1 MIIKIILIGGAVAA
15 AVWVLRGTRHA
26 GRLAFT
32 RLCSLAFALIWAVA
46 VMFPDLVTTAANL
59 VGVGRGTDLVLYA
72 LVLVVLFSGLSQY
85 RRMRE
90 LENQLA
96 TVTRALALAE
106 RPDGSNRPPAQ
117 VVNHG

>member
-1 MIIKIILIGGAVAA
+1 MIIKVILIGGAVAA
-15 AVWVLRGTRHA
+15 ALWLLRGNRHA

-32 RLCSLAFALIWAVA
+32 RICSLVFALTWVVA
-46 VMFPDLVTTAANL
+46 VLFPDLVTTAANL

-106 RPDGSNRPPAQ
+106 RQDGSSRVP
-117 VVNHG
+117 VRVDHG